1 MTAFVPSPQSE
12 RSEGS
17 LGWVQALNKT
27 VAEVTNTTNIAK
39 ALSEARKYATQGRT
53 FDSAQD
59 LISTFAKERWG
70 QVLIYPPVTTVD
82 AIGKGETA
90 LFLLS
95 MLKGVPEAVRAGII
109 ADARALDAKLA
120 SYTFIESKD
129 PAKVAEYSQNR
140 AKAALDWGAR
150 AIEAGAPK
158 AEVYALLK
166 WLKYLLSDSINTS
179 RVEQR
184 QTDIQQ
190 QTPIQ
195 QQTSSFNPTLI
206 LSDVEKELEKQ
217 KKKRR
222 KKQKERK
229 KQRQVLILASAAAVV
244 AVGTLT
250 AWAVRKSKKES
261 PNVP

>member
-17 LGWVQALNKT
+17 LGWVQHLNKT
-27 VAEVTNTTNIAK
+27 VAEVINTNHIAK

-82 AIGKGETA
+82 AISKGETA

-179 RVEQR
+179 RIEQR

-190 QTPIQ
+190 QTP
-195 QQTSSFNPTLI
+195 SFDPTLI
-206 LSDVEKELEKQ
+206 LSDAEKELEKQ

-222 KKQKERK
+222 KKQKEQK

>member
-1 MTAFVPSPQSE
+1 MTAFVPSSQSE

-17 LGWVQALNKT
+17 LGWVQALTKT
-27 VAEVTNTTNIAK
+27 PAEAINTNYIAK
-39 ALSEARKYATQGRT
+39 ARREAQKYAEQGRT

-70 QVLIYPPVTTVD
+70 QVLIYPPATTVD
-82 AIGKGETA
+82 AVGKGETA

-95 MLKGVPEAVRAGII
+95 MLKGVPEAVRAAII
-109 ADARALDAKLA
+109 VDAKALDAKLA

-150 AIEAGAPK
+150 AIAAGAPK

-166 WLKYLLSDSINTS
+166 WLKYLLSDSINAITI
-179 RVEQR
+179 EQR

-190 QTPIQ
+190 QTP
-195 QQTSSFNPTLI
+195 SFDPTLI
-206 LSDVEKELEKQ
+206 LSDAEKEWEKQ
-217 KKKRR
+217 KKNRR
-222 KKQKERK
+222 KKQK
-229 KQRQVLILASAAAVV
+229 KQRQTLILASAAAVV
-244 AVGTLT
+244 VVGTLT
-250 AWAVRKSKKES
+250 AWAVRKSKKEA